1 MSNSVGGSTPLRSNG
16 NAAISAD
23 GNRVLYQSYPPGP
36 ALTAPSLTFVRD
48 FAAGSQT
55 SFSFGR
61 RLAFPFRQSLSD
73 DGLQVFISNVSL
85 ESSTSFQQVYRFDTT
100 TATLTRLSGPSTSST
115 APSANGPSGSLAATD
130 DKDGPSPSADARYV
144 VFASSA
150 SNLVV
155 GDTNGVADIFV
166 RDRLAGTTERASL
179 GTNGAQSTCA
189 SKTPTLTP
197 DARYVVFTSCGAL
210 ATPASG
216 ARNEVYRYDRLLQT
230 TELVSVNLSGLLA
243 NGGSSSP
250 DVSASGDIVTFN
262 STATDLVPQ
271 PVSGSQ
277 VYVRDM
283 ATDTTT
289 LVSRSLTGSGGGNS
303 YSYASRVSGNGRFVG
318 YSSDATDLVAGD
330 GNGRLDAFSF
340 DRMTQSTERVSVSST
355 GAQSSGSS
363 RFSGYSYDGLTAV
376 FLSTADDLAPG
387 VPPGQ
392 VHAYLRDRSAQT
404 TALVGLPSDPS
415 KEASYVT
422 ISADGR
428 FVALIADAAS
438 GATAFNDEHLQKLFV
453 LDRYTEQ
460 YRPLTWFAAATSM
473 AETRAAAFSADGNW
487 IAFQSTRSELV
498 DNDGN
503 GQISDIFLVHGD
515 DRIFVDDFDTAP

>member
-1 MSNSVGGSTPLRSNG
+1 MSS
-16 NAAISAD
+16 
-23 GNRVLYQSYPPGP
+23 
-36 ALTAPSLTFVRD
+36 
-48 FAAGSQT
+48 
-55 SFSFGR
+55 
-61 RLAFPFRQSLSD
+61 
-73 DGLQVFISNVSL
+73 
-85 ESSTSFQQVYRFDTT
+85 
-100 TATLTRLSGPSTSST
+100 
-115 APSANGPSGSLAATD
+115 
-130 DKDGPSPSADARYV
+130 
-144 VFASSA
+144 
-150 SNLVV
+150 
-155 GDTNGVADIFV
+155 
-166 RDRLAGTTERASL
+166 
-179 GTNGAQSTCA
+179 
-189 SKTPTLTP
+189 
-197 DARYVVFTSCGAL
+197 
-210 ATPASG
+210 
-216 ARNEVYRYDRLLQT
+216 
-230 TELVSVNLSGLLA
+230 
-243 NGGSSSP
+243 
-250 DVSASGDIVTFN
+250 
-262 STATDLVPQ
+262 
-271 PVSGSQ
+271 
-277 VYVRDM
+277 
-283 ATDTTT
+283 
-289 LVSRSLTGSGGGNS
+289 SLTGSGGGNS